1 MYRPSNAL
9 QSLCLVLPLQVCV
22 EDLLVQRDLLV
33 APGGAVQ
40 TFVVLRRL
48 RNDRRTF
55 LRVIRNV
62 KICNYVIVHKRV
74 RSVTKKTCVGVH

>member
-40 TFVVLRRL
+40 TLVVLRRL
-48 RNDRRTF
+48 RDYR
-55 LRVIRNV
+55 I
-62 KICNYVIVHKRV
+62 IIMI
-74 RSVTKKTCVGVH
+74 